1 MTKLSVGLH
10 EAQEITGLSNVTLRR
25 LVKGGKIRAVR
36 VGRRIL
42 LPLSELERLTKP
54 GAISGTG
61 RKKA

>member
-36 VGRRIL
+36 VGRRLL

-61 RKKA
+61 RKMG

>member
-42 LPLSELERLTKP
+42 FPLSELERLTKP

-61 RKKA
+61 RKKG